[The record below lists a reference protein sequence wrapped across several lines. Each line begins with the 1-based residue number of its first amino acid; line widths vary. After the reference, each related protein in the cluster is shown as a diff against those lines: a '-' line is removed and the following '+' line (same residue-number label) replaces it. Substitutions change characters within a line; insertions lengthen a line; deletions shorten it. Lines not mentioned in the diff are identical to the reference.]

1 MPLGVHPRKGVCR
14 LVHLHVHSA
23 FSLLDGTATPEA
35 LAARAAELGQRAI
48 ALTDHDSVSGVAAL
62 CRAARRLDIR
72 PIAGSE
78 VTLQDGARLV
88 LLATGPAGY
97 AGLCRLL
104 TTAHLGSQ
112 RGEPRLPY
120 GELAREEGLIALTG
134 GRAGPVGSALLAR
147 RPDLAEQALS
157 RLREMF
163 PGRLYVEVQ
172 RGALPG
178 DQALEAGLRELA
190 RRFDLPQVAT
200 AGVHHLRREDFWVHD
215 VLTCVRLGCSVDEV
229 RPERPLNGERYL
241 LSGEEMAER
250 FRGRPEL
257 IAASDEIAA
266 RCAAPIAPGVR
277 LYPAYPLPPGHT
289 AQGALEQLVREGAA
303 RRYPSLGGE
312 VGRRLQ
318 HELGT
323 IAELG
328 FAEYFL
334 LVWDVVRFARAE
346 GIRVA
351 GRGSAADSAVAYC
364 LGLTEVDPIARRL
377 LFERFLNRERAERP
391 DIDLDFDH
399 RARDRV
405 AAYLFRRYGEEH
417 VAAVATYQTFQGR
430 SAVRDL
436 GKALGFPAAEVAELQ
451 RRLPHMPADAILR
464 RWDLF
469 PELKAASGAS
479 ERLALLLRAA
489 AAVAGLPRH
498 LGTHLG
504 GLIVS
509 RQPVSEVAPR
519 QLSAKGV
526 AIVPFDKVDVEDLG
540 FLKLDLLSLRTLAV
554 LDEAYR
560 AAPELADAR
569 AAEDPAAMALVA
581 SGDTIGLFQLESPAQ
596 RALQGQMAA
605 RSFEDIVHALA
616 IIRPGPI
623 KGNMV
628 TPYLRRRA
636 GRESTVYL
644 DPRLAPI
651 LEKTYGVVLFQE
663 QVIEIATTI
672 GGFTPGES
680 DQLRRVMTHARSA
693 SEMESLGE
701 LFCAKAAENGS
712 DPKVA
717 REIFAMLQGYASY
730 GFPEAHAAAFA
741 HTALRTAQLSARRP
755 EALFAGLLSQQ
766 PMGYYP
772 PHILVGEALRRGVRF
787 RPLDIAR
794 SESSY
799 TVEGDGSVRVGLCA
813 VRGLGAAQRERI
825 LAVRRERP
833 FADLQD
839 LARRAELAADEL
851 QALCDAGAL
860 DRFDRNRRRLLWQIG
875 AQRAGGLFPPAA
887 HDMPDFAP
895 WQRFWRQEAVLGLR
909 GPSRL
914 AAAARPALQGQGI
927 LSVGMTRRLRH
938 GETVRVAGVPFRP
951 HRPPTRS
958 GAVVAFFMLEDETGL
973 LDLVAME
980 DVYRRQG
987 DLLFGRR
994 PPLLGVGGRV
1004 QRRGRGLAVRAE
1016 ELFEPDLGLRVE

>member
-1 MPLGVHPRKGVCR
+1 M
-14 LVHLHVHSA
+14 VHLHVHSA
-23 FSLLDGTATPEA
+23 FSLLDGTAMPEA
-35 LAARAAELGQRAI
+35 LAARAAELGQTAM
-48 ALTDHDSVSGVAAL
+48 ALTDHDSVSGVPSF
-62 CRAARRLDIR
+62 CRAARRLGIR

-78 VTLQDGARLV
+78 VTLADGARLT
-88 LLATGPAGY
+88 LLATGPEGY

-104 TTAHLGSQ
+104 TAAHLGSP

-120 GELAREEGLIALTG
+120 RALAGEEALIALTG
-134 GRAGPVGSALLAR
+134 GRTGPVSGALLAR
-147 RPDLAEQALS
+147 RPQEAEEMLR
-157 RLREMF
+157 RLRELF

-178 DQALEAGLRELA
+178 DLALEAGLDELA
-190 RRFDLPQVAT
+190 RRLDLPQVAS
-200 AGVHHLRREDFWVHD
+200 AAVHHLRREDFWVHD
-215 VLTCVRLGCSVDEV
+215 LLTCVRIGCSVDEV

-241 LSGEEMAER
+241 LSAQEMRER
-250 FRGRPEL
+250 FADRPDL
-257 IAASDEIAA
+257 LAATDEIAA
-266 RCAAPIAPGVR
+266 RCDAPITPGVR

-289 AQGALEQLVREGAA
+289 AQGVLEQLVHDGAI
-303 RRYPSLGGE
+303 RRYGGLREE
-312 VGRRLQ
+312 VGRRLR

-323 IAELG
+323 IADLG

-334 LVWDVVRFARAE
+334 LVWDVVRFARSE

-364 LGLTEVDPIARRL
+364 LGLTEVDPIARHL

-417 VAAVATYQTFQGR
+417 VAGVATYQTFQGR

-540 FLKLDLLSLRTLAV
+540 FLKFDLLSLRTLAV

-560 AAPELADAR
+560 AAPELAEAK

-581 SGDTIGLFQLESPAQ
+581 SGETIGLFQLESPAQ
-596 RALQGQMAA
+596 RALQGQMGAHG
-605 RSFEDIVHALA
+605 FEDIVHALA

-636 GRESTVYL
+636 GKESVTYL
-644 DPRLAPI
+644 DPRLGPI

-663 QVIEIATTI
+663 QVIEIATAI

-680 DQLRRVMTHARSA
+680 DQLRRVMTHARSVA
-693 SEMESLGE
+693 EMESLGE
-701 LFCAKAAENGS
+701 LFCRKAAESGT
-712 DPKVA
+712 DPAVA
-717 REIFAMLQGYASY
+717 REIFTMLQGYASY

-787 RPLDIAR
+787 KPLDIRR

-799 TVEGDGSVRVGLCA
+799 TVEGGAVRVGLCA
-813 VRGLGAAQRERI
+813 VRGLGATQRERI
-825 LAVRRERP
+825 LAARRERP
-833 FADLQD
+833 FRSLED
-839 LARRAELAADEL
+839 LAARTGLKADEL
-851 QALCDAGAL
+851 SALCDGGAL
-860 DRFDRNRRRLLWQIG
+860 DCFDRNRRRLLLQIG
-875 AQRAGGLFPPAA
+875 APPDEDGLFRPVPL
-887 HDMPDFAP
+887 DMPDFEH

-909 GPSRL
+909 GPSHL
-914 AAAARPALQGQGI
+914 AAAARPALKGQGI
-927 LSVGMTRRLRH
+927 ESVRLVKHLRH
-938 GETVRVAGVPFRP
+938 GETVRVAGVPYRP

-980 DVYRRQG
+980 DVYHRQG

-994 PPLLGVGGRV
+994 PPLLGVLGRV
-1004 QRRGRGLAVRAE
+1004 QRRGRGITVRAE

>member
-1 MPLGVHPRKGVCR
+1 M
-14 LVHLHVHSA
+14 
-23 FSLLDGTATPEA
+23 PEA

-48 ALTDHDSVSGVAAL
+48 ALTDRDSVSGVPSL
-62 CRAARRLDIR
+62 CRAARRLGIR
-72 PIAGSE
+72 AIAGSQ
-78 VTLQDGARLV
+78 VTLGDGARLT
-88 LLATGPAGY
+88 LLATGPEGY

-104 TTAHLGSQ
+104 TTAHLGSR

-120 GELAREEGLIALTG
+120 QALAGEQGLIALTG
-134 GRAGPVGSALLAR
+134 GRGGPVDRALLAR
-147 RPDLAEQALS
+147 RADLAEEALR
-157 RLREMF
+157 RLRELL
-163 PGRLYVEVQ
+163 PGRLYVEIQ
-172 RGALPG
+172 RSALPG
-178 DQALEAGLRELA
+178 DQALEAGLCELA
-190 RRFDLPQVAT
+190 RRLNLPQVAS
-200 AGVHHLRREDFWVHD
+200 AAVHHLRREDFWVHD
-215 VLTCVRLGCSVDEV
+215 LLTCVRIGCSVDEV

-241 LSGEEMAER
+241 LSEEEVAAR
-250 FRGRPEL
+250 FSDRPEL
-257 IAASDEIAA
+257 VTATDEIAA
-266 RCAAPIAPGVR
+266 RCLEPITPGVR

-289 AQGALEQLVREGAA
+289 AQGTLEQLVREGAG
-303 RRYPSLGGE
+303 RRYGGLRGE
-312 VGRRLQ
+312 VGRRLR

-346 GIRVA
+346 DIRVA

-377 LFERFLNRERAERP
+377 LFERFLSRERAERP

-417 VAAVATYQTFQGR
+417 VAGVATYQTFQGR

-436 GKALGFPAAEVAELQ
+436 GKALGFPAAEVEEMQ

-469 PELKAASGAS
+469 PELRAVTGAS

-526 AIVPFDKVDVEDLG
+526 AIVPFDKVDVEDIG

-560 AAPELADAR
+560 AAPELAESR

-581 SGDTIGLFQLESPAQ
+581 SGETIGLFQLESPAQ
-596 RALQGQMAA
+596 RALQGQMGA

-636 GRESTVYL
+636 GRESVTYL
-644 DPRLAPI
+644 DPRLRPI

-693 SEMESLGE
+693 AEMESLGE
-701 LFCAKAAENGS
+701 LFCAKAARSGT
-712 DPKVA
+712 DPTVA
-717 REIFAMLQGYASY
+717 REIFTMLQGYASY

-772 PHILVGEALRRGVRF
+772 PHILIGEALRRGVRF
-787 RPLDIAR
+787 RPLDIRR
-794 SESSY
+794 SLSSY
-799 TVEGDGSVRVGLCA
+799 TVEEDGAVRVGLCA
-813 VRGLGAAQRERI
+813 VRGLGAVQREVI
-825 LAVRRERP
+825 LATRRERP
-833 FADLQD
+833 FTSLQD
-839 LARRAELAADEL
+839 LAGRTGLKADEL
-851 QALCDAGAL
+851 AALCDAGAL
-860 DRFDRNRRRLLWQIG
+860 DGFDRNRRRLLWQIG
-875 AQRAGGLFPPAA
+875 AQREEDGLFPPVPR
-887 HDMPDFAP
+887 DMPDFAP

-914 AAAARPALQGQGI
+914 AAAARTALRRQGI
-927 LSVGMTRRLRH
+927 ASVGAVKHLRH
-938 GETVRVAGVPFRP
+938 GETVRVAGVPYRP

-958 GAVVAFFMLEDETGL
+958 GTVVAFFMLEDETGL
-973 LDLVAME
+973 LDLVAVE

-994 PPLLGVGGRV
+994 PPLLGVEGRV
-1004 QRRGRGLAVRAE
+1004 QRRGRGITLRAE

>member
-1 MPLGVHPRKGVCR
+1 M
-14 LVHLHVHSA
+14 VHLHVHSA
-23 FSLLDGTATPEA
+23 FSLLDGTAMPEA
-35 LAARAAELGQRAI
+35 IAARAAELGQRAI
-48 ALTDHDSVSGVAAL
+48 AITDHDSVSGVPSL
-62 CRAARRLDIR
+62 CRASRRLGVL

-78 VTLQDGARLV
+78 LTMADGARLT
-88 LLATGPAGY
+88 LIATGPDGY

-104 TTAHLGSQ
+104 TKAHLGSP

-120 GELAREEGLIALTG
+120 PALADEEGLIALTG
-134 GRAGPVGSALLAR
+134 GRSGPLDKALLAR
-147 RPDLAEQALS
+147 RPDQAEEVLR

-172 RGALPG
+172 RSALPG
-178 DQALEAGLRELA
+178 DQALEGGLRELA
-190 RRFDLPQVAT
+190 SRFGLPEVAT
-200 AGVHHLRREDFWVHD
+200 VGAHHLRREDFWVHD
-215 VLTCVRLGCSVDEV
+215 LLTCVRLGCSVDEV
-229 RPERPLNGERYL
+229 CPGRPLNGERYL
-241 LSGEEMAER
+241 LSREEMSER
-250 FRGRPEL
+250 FADRPEL
-257 IAASDEIAA
+257 LVASDEIAG
-266 RCAAPIAPGVR
+266 RCEAPITPGVR
-277 LYPAYPLPPGHT
+277 LYPAYPLPPGRT
-289 AQGALEQLVREGAA
+289 AQGMLEQLVRDGAE
-303 RRYPSLGGE
+303 RRYGTLQGE
-312 VGRRLQ
+312 VGRRLG

-334 LVWDVVRFARAE
+334 LVWDVVRYARSE

-364 LGLTEVDPIARRL
+364 LDLTEVDPIARRL
-377 LFERFLNRERAERP
+377 LFERFLSRERAERP

-405 AAYLFRRYGEEH
+405 ADYLFRRYGEEH
-417 VAAVATYQTFQGR
+417 VAGVATYQTFQGR

-436 GKALGFPAAEVAELQ
+436 GKALGFPADEVAQLQ
-451 RRLPHMPADAILR
+451 GRLPHMPADAILR
-464 RWDLF
+464 RRDLF
-469 PELKAASGAS
+469 PELKAVTGAF

-519 QLSAKGV
+519 QISAKGV

-540 FLKLDLLSLRTLAV
+540 FLKFDLLSLRTLAV

-560 AAPELADAR
+560 AAPDLAEAR

-581 SGDTIGLFQLESPAQ
+581 SGKTIGLFQLESPAQ

-605 RSFEDIVHALA
+605 QGFEDIVHALA

-636 GRESTVYL
+636 GREEVTYL
-644 DPRLAPI
+644 DPRLRPI

-663 QVIEIATTI
+663 QVIEIATAI

-680 DQLRRVMTHARSA
+680 DQLRRVMTHARSVA
-693 SEMESLGE
+693 EMENIGE
-701 LFCAKAAENGS
+701 LFCAKAEENGS
-712 DPKVA
+712 DPAVA

-755 EALFAGLLSQQ
+755 QALFAGLLSQQ

-772 PHILVGEALRRGVRF
+772 PHILVGEAMRRGVRF
-787 RPLDIAR
+787 RPLDIRR
-794 SESSY
+794 SEPSY
-799 TVEGDGSVRVGLCA
+799 TVEADGAVRVGLCA
-813 VRGLGAAQRERI
+813 VRGLGAAQRGRI
-825 LAVRRERP
+825 IEARRERP
-833 FADLQD
+833 FTGLED
-839 LARRAELAADEL
+839 LALRAGLKADELAA
-851 QALCDAGAL
+851 LCDGGAL
-860 DRFDRNRRRLLWQIG
+860 DGFDRNRRRLLWQIG
-875 AQRAGGLFPPAA
+875 ARRERGVLFQPPPA
-887 HDMPDFAP
+887 DMPDFAP

-909 GPSRL
+909 GPARL
-914 AAAARPALQGQGI
+914 AAAARTALKGQGI
-927 LSVGMTRRLRH
+927 LSLGSVKRLRH
-938 GETVRVAGVPFRP
+938 GETVRVAGVPYRP

-958 GAVVAFFMLEDETGL
+958 GTVVAFFMLEDETGL

-980 DVYRRQG
+980 DVYHRQG

-994 PPLLGVGGRV
+994 PPLLGVLGRV
-1004 QRRGRGLAVRAE
+1004 QRRGRGVTVRAE
-1016 ELFEPDLGLRVE
+1016 ELFEPDLGLRLEWSGT